1 MRGMAICYDELVVH
15 TDVEGLDVLPASEDL
30 WALDL
35 EAAGGEGGRSTGP
48 CGTCGR
54 RWKRTEPMT

>member
-1 MRGMAICYDELVVH
+1 MTELVVH

-35 EAAGGEGGRSTGP
+35 EAAGGRGWPELPDPAGHGGGGGR
-48 CGTCGR
+48 GR
-54 RWKRTEPMT
+54 SL